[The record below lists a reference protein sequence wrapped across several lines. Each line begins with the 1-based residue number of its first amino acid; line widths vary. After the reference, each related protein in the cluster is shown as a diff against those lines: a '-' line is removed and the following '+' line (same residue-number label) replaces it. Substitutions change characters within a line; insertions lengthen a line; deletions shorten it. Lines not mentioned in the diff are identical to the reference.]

1 MKKRYSFWAKSL
13 AFLLMLVCLAGAVF
27 SGILAAFGVE
37 FGLYNGRD
45 FWTSRISQ
53 IALADQKNEWFTDYE
68 GHYYGHGTLS
78 YAGLVSKAQRTAL
91 SVEEKQAVSAYQ
103 DAYNPQFTNERIRV
117 IKTQDDGTETVLGTL
132 GGEWT
137 NAVKRVS
144 TDTLN
149 AEDRAVYGVDYIE
162 YGIDSTF
169 RANDSLRW
177 WYNMTNFIRNSMA
190 STITFLVFGILGF
203 FAAMIYLFITC
214 GHRPD
219 QDGIVLRRFDRWPL
233 LVVACLLAVPFWAG
247 MACLMEAGWYN
258 DLLPLLLFLCAGS
271 LIVLLV
277 GFCLLMTVIVRCK
290 AGMLWKTTLLYYAG
304 TALGRSA
311 GKATQY
317 VEARKAD
324 KQAREAEAA
333 PQYATAESAI
343 DAAVQQQVAMAFSE
357 VKPEADT
364 AHKVKDKLR
373 GVLILGDKAK
383 EFQYEGSWLQRAWH
397 GLCGFVKRCGQ
408 AIGGGIDTL
417 REGFAHLGLTWK
429 GLLLGGGIALVYL
442 ILCAIGD
449 TDGGPTFATFLFSV
463 LVLFVL
469 LRVLGQMAVLQ
480 EGAEKLARGDLSYKI
495 PTDHL
500 RGPFRKHAELL
511 GSISDGMAVAVEHR
525 LKSEKL
531 KTELLTNVSHD
542 IKTPLTSI
550 INYVD
555 LLKKTDLQPEEARE
569 YADVLER
576 QSQRLKKLLEDLIEA
591 SKASTGNIN
600 VSLAPTDAAE
610 LLRQSI
616 GEYNERLKACSL
628 SPVLRIGTADCT
640 ITADGRLLWRVFDNL
655 LGNIVKYAMPG
666 TRVYLDVSAQGSKTE
681 ISLKNISRDELNIDT
696 DELMERFVR
705 GDASRATEGSGLG
718 LSIAR
723 SLTECMGGA
732 FALQIDGDLFKV
744 TLSFDGPEVPPAAPH
759 GTEDVKG

>member
-1 MKKRYSFWAKSL
+1 
-13 AFLLMLVCLAGAVF
+13 MLVCLAGAVF
-27 SGILAAFGVE
+27 SGILAALGVE

-68 GHYYGHGTLS
+68 GNYYGHGTLS
-78 YAGLVSKAQRTAL
+78 YAALVSKAQQTTL
-91 SVEEKQAVSAYQ
+91 SLEEKQALSGYQEAY
-103 DAYNPQFTNERIRV
+103 DPQFTNERVRV
-117 IKTQDDGTETVLGTL
+117 IKTQEDGTETVLGTL

-144 TDTLN
+144 TDTLD
-149 AEDRAVYGVDYIE
+149 AEDRAAYGVDYIE

-169 RANDSLRW
+169 RANDNLRW
-177 WYNMTNFIRNSMA
+177 WYNMTNFIRESKA
-190 STITFLVFGILGF
+190 GTITFLVFGILGF
-203 FAAMIYLFITC
+203 FAAMIYLFVTC

-219 QDGIVLRRFDRWPL
+219 QDGIVLRRFDRWAL
-233 LVVACLLAVPFWAG
+233 LVVTGLLAVPFSGG
-247 MACLMEAGWYN
+247 MACLMEAGWYS
-258 DLLPLLLFLCAGS
+258 DFLPFVLFACAGG
-271 LIVLLV
+271 LIMLLAC
-277 GFCLLMTVIVRCK
+277 FCWLMTVIVRCK
-290 AGMLWKTTLLYYAG
+290 AGMLWKTTLVYYAG
-304 TALGRSA
+304 VALGRSA
-311 GKATQY
+311 GKAAQY
-317 VEARKAD
+317 VGERKTD
-324 KQAREAEAA
+324 KRVREAEAA
-333 PQYATAESAI
+333 PQYAAAQSTGPEAAI

-357 VKPEADT
+357 VKSEENT
-364 AHKVKDKLR
+364 ANKVKEKLR

-383 EFQYEGSWLQRAWH
+383 EFQYEGSWIERGWH
-397 GLCGFVKRCGQ
+397 GLCGFFKRCGQ

-417 REGFAHLGLTWK
+417 REGFEHLGLIWK
-429 GLLLGGGIALVYL
+429 GMVVGGGMALVYV

-449 TDGGPTFATFLFSV
+449 TDGVPTILTFLFSL

-469 LRVLGQMAVLQ
+469 LRMLGQMAVLQ
-480 EGAEKLARGDLSYKI
+480 EGAEKLAQGDLNYKI

-500 RGPFRKHAELL
+500 RGPFRKHAQLL

-555 LLKKTDLQPEEARE
+555 LLKKTDPQPDEAKE
-569 YADVLER
+569 YAAVLER

-591 SKASTGNIN
+591 SKASTGNIS

-666 TRVYLDVSAQGSKTE
+666 TRVYLDVSAYGSKTE

-744 TLSFDGPEVPPAAPH
+744 TLSFDAPEVPPAAPDA
-759 GTEDVKG
+759 TEDVKG